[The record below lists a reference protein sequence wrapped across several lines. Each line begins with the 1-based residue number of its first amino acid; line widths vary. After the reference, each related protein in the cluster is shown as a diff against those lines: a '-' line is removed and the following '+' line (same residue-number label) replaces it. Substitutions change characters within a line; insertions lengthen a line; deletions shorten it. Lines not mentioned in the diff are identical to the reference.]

1 MTDKIR
7 LPTPK
12 CKLHNSNG
20 LKTIF
25 NTLPEAI
32 EESKKWDMKVSI
44 MLEENGY
51 YRFFGHG
58 TKIY

>member
-1 MTDKIR
+1 MTDKVR

-12 CKLHNSNG
+12 CKLHNRDG

-25 NTLPEAI
+25 NTLEEAI

-44 MLEENGY
+44 TLEQNGY
-51 YRFFGHG
+51 YRFYGHG
-58 TKIY
+58 AKVY

>member
-25 NTLPEAI
+25 NTLDEAI
-32 EESKKWDMKVSI
+32 EESNKWDMKVSI
-44 MLEENGY
+44 MFEENGY

-58 TKIY
+58 AKVY